1 MTVTLTRHGAILPS
15 ATGDADELHRLTMS
29 LWASADLPG
38 EAGEKRAGANIL
50 WMRSQNGVLTTGDI
64 APTDIPED
72 AAELDI
78 ELVFSEGDT
87 VSVTVVA
94 DTVARVRGRAVP
106 VSDPVEWLRART
118 SHSAE
123 LVSAEVLG
131 QYRDRRRGAGL
142 SQVAI
147 LARFTVTDENAFAE
161 LLRAGVG
168 RSKAF
173 GCGMMWMNPYG

>member
-1 MTVTLTRHGAILPS
+1 MTVTVTRHGAILPG
-15 ATGDADELHRLTMS
+15 ATGDADDIHRLTMS

-50 WMRSQNGVLTTGDI
+50 WMRSQNGILVTGDT
-64 APTDIPED
+64 APTDLPED
-72 AAELDI
+72 AAELNV
-78 ELVFSEGDT
+78 ELVFSKGDT
-87 VSVTVVA
+87 ISVTVVA

-106 VSDPVEWLRART
+106 VSDPIQWLRAR
-118 SHSAE
+118 SAHAAE
-123 LVSAEVLG
+123 LVGAEVLG

-147 LARFTVTDENAFAE
+147 LAQFTVTDENAFAE
-161 LLRAGVG
+161 LLRTGVG